1 MRVRFHP
8 EFPADVR
15 KFTTD
20 YTAIS
25 AGLGDRFGKEI
36 DDAITAIKLNPSG
49 AGHFL
54 NLRSIIVTELR
65 RRNLDAFPFF
75 ILYGVQGEDLI
86 FGSLIPS
93 RTDPLTWL
101 TRFTEKQ

>member
-15 KFTTD
+15 KFTAD
-20 YTAIS
+20 YSAIS
-25 AGLGDRFGKEI
+25 AGLGERFSREI
-36 DDAITAIKLNPSG
+36 DDAISAIKEAPNG

-54 NLRSIIVTELR
+54 NLGSTVVPEIR
-65 RRNLDAFPFF
+65 RRNLHAFPFF
-75 ILYGVQGEDLI
+75 ILYGVQSDGLI
-86 FGSLIPS
+86 LGSVIPS

-101 TRFTEKQ
+101 TRFSKQ